1 MLLLLLFFVSF
12 LSSVRTS
19 AILFANLWNSR
30 SHAGTVLPLAQR
42 LVQRGHNVTIY
53 TPVLRSFGKLEGV
66 NTVEATMPDSYD
78 RSLEAVIFKDVIWHS
93 DYTPFKLRFAF
104 EIGGAYVEHVWNLES
119 FQNVRNHKWDLV
131 IANEMLA
138 TPAFSIALDQNRR
151 FGAKILPSSS
161 RLKGLWRNP
170 VVSPNYY
177 LRHKKCRYS
186 PGDFFDRVETA
197 VDLLME
203 YYILEHLSAFWMAKT
218 LSLFGIAHFEWSDIY
233 NETQLTFSDY
243 PDRYSWPTTVSNQM
257 VYTGAFCTGRVPE
270 DLEAFMSDSTK
281 KGLIYVAFGS
291 MVVDAFFEMF
301 RHFPDYIFIFSF
313 KLKGYPVEKAGPN
326 VKVLSWAPQREI
338 IAHKR
343 TVLFFTHGGLKSLK
357 EAICAETPLLV
368 LPFFADQ
375 IPNAVNMRHL
385 GFAESLIK
393 TELSTEVMVAQIRKM
408 VTNRAYKEK
417 IKKIKAIFVD
427 RVMDPQEEGVFWTE
441 RILRSSR
448 GLTFPIRGSTMTYVE
463 ILNLDVLA
471 LASLTLPLLLW
482 RLLEGRPLE
491 QLALQLLWEWE
502 YGIISSGASSC
513 YTGEALILFWA
524 GQILCSSSVFWWQ
537 R

>member
-1 MLLLLLFFVSF
+1 
-12 LSSVRTS
+12 
-19 AILFANLWNSR
+19 
-30 SHAGTVLPLAQR
+30 
-42 LVQRGHNVTIY
+42 
-53 TPVLRSFGKLEGV
+53 
-66 NTVEATMPDSYD
+66 
-78 RSLEAVIFKDVIWHS
+78 
-93 DYTPFKLRFAF
+93 
-104 EIGGAYVEHVWNLES
+104 
-119 FQNVRNHKWDLV
+119 
-131 IANEMLA
+131 
-138 TPAFSIALDQNRR
+138 
-151 FGAKILPSSS
+151 
-161 RLKGLWRNP
+161 
-170 VVSPNYY
+170 
-177 LRHKKCRYS
+177 
-186 PGDFFDRVETA
+186 
-197 VDLLME
+197 
-203 YYILEHLSAFWMAKT
+203 
-218 LSLFGIAHFEWSDIY
+218 
-233 NETQLTFSDY
+233 
-243 PDRYSWPTTVSNQM
+243 
-257 VYTGAFCTGRVPE
+257 
-270 DLEAFMSDSTK
+270 
-281 KGLIYVAFGS
+281 
-291 MVVDAFFEMF
+291 MF

-313 KLKGYPVEKAGPN
+313 KLKG
-326 VKVLSWAPQREI
+326 WAPQREI

-482 RLLEGRPLE
+482 RLLEVTVIRQSFPSLERPLLHPGFASASSE
-491 QLALQLLWEWE
+491 PTSKVTPKPSTSAPEASLEDHPDDVATGPYSGRWSNSSHRVADASFVPAVIPPKPSLERLLALQERP
-502 YGIISSGASSC
+502 GIPLGSAPVHL
-513 YTGEALILFWA
+513 EL
-524 GQILCSSSVFWWQ
+524 SSSLLFRGVL
-537 R
+537 